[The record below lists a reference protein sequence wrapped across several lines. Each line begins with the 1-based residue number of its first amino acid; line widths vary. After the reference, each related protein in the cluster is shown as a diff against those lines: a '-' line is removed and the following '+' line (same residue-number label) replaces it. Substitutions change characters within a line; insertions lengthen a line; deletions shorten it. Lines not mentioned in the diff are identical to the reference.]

1 MSVDQLKSLASAKLG
16 FARSNSFLV
25 ELPTVFG
32 GNSALSR
39 LATLGGNELNL
50 LCSNV
55 NLPGKQILTQDRR
68 IGMEFQ
74 KVAYGYAVDDV
85 TMTFYALNDYGIKK
99 YIDNWMNLTVNQ
111 DGHTV
116 KYKEEYQKDIR
127 IHQLRKP
134 LINKSIDVGKVNV
147 NIGLAQGTV
156 YSVQLQKAFPTSVSS
171 IDLNNELDGLVQV
184 TCQFSYTK
192 WKAVDDPQG
201 FIKVSGGF
209 GNLFS

>member
-85 TMTFYALNDYGIKK
+85 TMIFYALNDYGIKK

-184 TCQFSYTK
+184 AVQFSYTK